1 MAAPFCTRVVSGVR
15 GAALCLLLVS
25 LWGCGR
31 GVDEVQIPGGIT
43 RIGDDRGRPDERPSF
58 VAEIAPFRLDRGPV
72 TVAAFARFVA
82 TTGFVSEAERL
93 GSGAVMRFGSGAWR
107 LVEGAHWRRP
117 LGPAA
122 DAAKADHPVTQVSW
136 NDAVAYCAHQG
147 RRLPTELEFEHAA
160 RLGQRPPV
168 AAGVVGNVWTGVFPL
183 LNTAED
189 GYAYTSPVGAFG
201 RDRLGLVDMA
211 GNVWEWMQDA
221 YGPYDASPAQRVQF
235 TERVQRG
242 GSFLCNA
249 AVCQG
254 YRPSARAHASPD
266 SALLH
271 VGFRCARD
279 WGE

>member
-1 MAAPFCTRVVSGVR
+1 MNRRRST
-15 GAALCLLLVS
+15 ALLLLVGLS
-25 LWGCGR
+25 GCCG
-31 GVDEVQIPGGIT
+31 GAVDEVRVPGGQT

-72 TVAAFARFVA
+72 TVAAFSRFVA
-82 TTGFVSEAERL
+82 ATGFVTEAERL
-93 GSGAVMRFGSGAWR
+93 GSGAVLRFGSGDWR
-107 LVEGAHWRRP
+107 LVEGAYWQRP
-117 LGPAA
+117 LGPGAEAA
-122 DAAKADHPVTQVSW
+122 AADHPVTQVSW

-147 RRLPTELEFEHAA
+147 RRLPTEMEFEHAA

-168 AAGVVGNVWTGVFPL
+168 AAGVIGNVWTGVFPL

-211 GNVWEWMQDA
+211 GNVWEWVQDG
-221 YGPYDASPAQRVQF
+221 YGPYDATP
-235 TERVQRG
+235 TERARFTQKVQRG
-242 GSFLCNA
+242 GSFLCDA
-249 AVCQG
+249 TVCHG

-279 WGE
+279 RGE